1 MKLKV
6 DKFDQIRTTTKTGL
20 TVRVK
25 DKISIK
31 KLLEKTKMMSVNQTQ
46 SQIKLVE
53 MWKSKNIDN
62 NPIKPAIV
70 TVTGSGTTTR
80 SATARL
86 FRLNETPSTFI
97 GDPTRLWNQTST
109 KLKSAKTLKSAKSLA
124 NKFAKELPI

>member
-6 DKFDQIRTTTKTGL
+6 DKFDQIRTTKKTGL

-31 KLLEKTKMMSVNQTQ
+31 KLLEKIKMMSVNQTQ

-62 NPIKPAIV
+62 YPIKPVIV
-70 TVTGSGTTTR
+70 TVTESGTTTR
-80 SATARL
+80 NLESGIKHP
-86 FRLNETPSTFI
+86 PS
-97 GDPTRLWNQTST
+97 
-109 KLKSAKTLKSAKSLA
+109 
-124 NKFAKELPI
+124 